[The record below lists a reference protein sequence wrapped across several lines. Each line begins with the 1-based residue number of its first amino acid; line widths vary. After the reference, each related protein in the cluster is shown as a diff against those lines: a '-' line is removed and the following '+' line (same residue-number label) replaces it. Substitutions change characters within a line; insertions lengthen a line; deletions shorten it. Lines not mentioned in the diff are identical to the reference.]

1 MMQEVAEESSHYK
14 NSSTGCAL
22 YWCGMRQVFI
32 IGLLFLAPITA
43 LAAGFTK
50 EPLFLSTSNPVDGET
65 VLIHAIVSNESSV
78 AFAGKLSFT
87 EGAGSVGSIPVSLAV
102 GEAQVF
108 SVSWKPASGDHVI
121 VATLKDTDG
130 STVGEVTQTFSVSAR
145 PTQISTQQ
153 TKGGIDSSQLV
164 QEQISN
170 ISPAVGN
177 LLSPGFAIVD
187 SVRGNAVDAI
197 DAGVNWA
204 KAEVGTK
211 PPGGILGLQTDK
223 TSTVADTARFVAATF
238 FLYVLSILRWLF
250 ASAAIFYPALV
261 VLFFYGLWRMYKRM
275 RRPAWQR

>member
-1 MMQEVAEESSHYK
+1 
-14 NSSTGCAL
+14 
-22 YWCGMRQVFI
+22 MRQVFI

-78 AFAGKLSFT
+78 AF
-87 EGAGSVGSIPVSLAV
+87 AV

-187 SVRGNAVDAI
+187 SVRGNAVDEI
-197 DAGVNWA
+197 G
-204 KAEVGTK
+204 
-211 PPGGILGLQTDK
+211 
-223 TSTVADTARFVAATF
+223 R
-238 FLYVLSILRWLF
+238 
-250 ASAAIFYPALV
+250 AS
-261 VLFFYGLWRMYKRM
+261 WR
-275 RRPAWQR
+275 